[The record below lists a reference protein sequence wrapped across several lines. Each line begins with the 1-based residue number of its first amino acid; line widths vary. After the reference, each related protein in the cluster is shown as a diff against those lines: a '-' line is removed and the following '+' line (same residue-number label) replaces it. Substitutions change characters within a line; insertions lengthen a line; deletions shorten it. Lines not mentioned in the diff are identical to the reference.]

1 MDEKLKVDIEE
12 SIWVNMLQQQIR
24 VRKRAFLEII
34 DYINSNDA
42 ENDNNEYG
50 VETMKELFRK
60 MNTFI

>member
-12 SIWVNMLQQQIR
+12 SIWVIMLQQQIR
-24 VRKRAFLEII
+24 VRKRAFPEII

-42 ENDNNEYG
+42 ENDNNKYG